1 MSRRFVL
8 YTDGASRGNPGPSSI
23 GAVIYLD
30 VSGEL
35 EEVAS
40 ISEPIGHTTNNV
52 AEYKAVIA
60 GLELVGQLGPDE
72 VVVRADSQLLVRQL
86 DGQYRVKSAN
96 LKPLYLQ
103 VCDLVDGLPG
113 VQFEHVRR
121 ELNTVADALANEA
134 LDQL

>member
-23 GAVIYLD
+23 GAVIYFD
-30 VSGEL
+30 GHDGL
-35 EEVAS
+35 EEVAD

-60 GLELVGQLGPDE
+60 GLKLVGQLDPDD
-72 VVVRADSQLLVRQL
+72 VLVRADSQLLVRQL
-86 DGQYRVKSAN
+86 EGRYRVKSPN
-96 LKPLYLQ
+96 LKPLYGQ
-103 VCDLVDGLPG
+103 VCALVESLPC
-113 VQFEHVRR
+113 VRFEHVRR
-121 ELNTVADALANEA
+121 EENTVADGLANEA